1 MTDDDLYLRGMHTVV
16 ASWEAYA
23 RASRGAAI
31 HRFPGGSAAVF
42 PANPE
47 RRIYNNAILRPD
59 LAPLERADAAAA
71 IEAAY
76 AAAGVSRFAVWV
88 HENDEQG
95 GADLESRGYAIAD
108 STRAMGMKLDDLSVP
123 HPDVE
128 LSPADWSEN
137 LRILGVRPDL
147 LTKIDRSIFHL
158 LIACLDGER
167 VATAMALDHQGD
179 CGIYNVATLTQ
190 ARRQGLATA
199 LTSLHLHRAFE
210 RGCQTASLQSSAIA
224 EGVYEAVGFRN
235 LGRILEYSACFST
248 DDE

>member
-1 MTDDDLYLRGMHTVV
+1 MTDDDLYLRGMQTAV

-23 RASRGAAI
+23 RASRGAAV

-88 HENDEQG
+88 HENDNQMS
-95 GADLESRGYAIAD
+95 ADLERRGYALAD
-108 STRAMGMKLDDLSVP
+108 STRAMGMELADLSVP
-123 HPDVE
+123 RPDLA
-128 LSPADWSEN
+128 LSAPDWSEN
-137 LRILGVRPDL
+137 LRILGVPPDL
-147 LTKIDRSIFHL
+147 LKKMDHSVFHL
-158 LIACLDGER
+158 LIACLDGESMA
-167 VATAMALDHQGD
+167 VAMALDHNGD
-179 CGIYNVATLTQ
+179 FGIYNVATLTQ

-199 LTSLHLHRAFE
+199 LISLHLHNAFA
-210 RGCQTASLQSSAIA
+210 RGCRTASLQSSAMG
-224 EGVYEAVGFRN
+224 ERVYEAVGFRD
-235 LGRILEYSACFST
+235 LGRILEYSPSFST
-248 DDE
+248 YGR